1 MRGRLT
7 AAILAVVAGALA
19 VAGLGSV
26 LLIRRA
32 EANQTRAQL
41 VTQAEAI
48 AAQAGEVQKP
58 SVLGL
63 VRRTAQLASATFVIV
78 GPAGGVSTAAI
89 PAGLAAADL
98 HPGLLVSGDIVSA
111 VKGSLAYAAVPVEL
125 SPADIE
131 RAVRLGARGS
141 PLDRAAARG
150 ATPVVVV
157 TRTVPGPAGGGWY
170 FGVTAAATLV
180 VAALVADR
188 LGRRITRPLKGVE
201 QAAARIADGDL
212 EARVD
217 VDAADYPE
225 LTSLAGSI
233 NTMSESLARAKG
245 LERQFLLS
253 VSHDLRTPLTS
264 IRGWAEAIAD
274 GAADDLRAAHI
285 ISAEAGR
292 LQRLVQDLLDLA
304 KLDARSFSLRLRPVD
319 VTGLVRSSVDGL
331 APTASE
337 AGLSV
342 VLDLPEAPARALV
355 DPDRLSQVVSNLVE
369 NAYKFAQST
378 IRVGVSTGPDSVA
391 VAVEDDG
398 PGIPPEDLPHVFDR
412 LYQSVR
418 TPAREGGSGLG
429 LTIVKELT
437 EAMDGRV
444 QVQSPC
450 QTRGGTRVVVA
461 LRPVPVGAP
470 A

>member
-1 MRGRLT
+1 VRSRLT
-7 AAILAVVAGALA
+7 LAILAVVAGALT
-19 VAGLGSV
+19 VAGLGS
-26 LLIRRA
+26 LLLVRRA

-58 SVLGL
+58 SVLTL
-63 VRRTAQLASATFVIV
+63 VRRTAQLSSATFVIV
-78 GPAGGVSTAAI
+78 GPAGGVAPRSV
-89 PAGLAAADL
+89 PAGLVAADL
-98 HPGLLVSGDIVSA
+98 HPGLLAGGDIVSA

-125 SPADIE
+125 SPVDIE
-131 RAVRLGARGS
+131 RAVRLGRRGS
-141 PLDRAAARG
+141 PLDRAAAAG

-170 FGVTAAATLV
+170 FAITAAATLV

-188 LGRRITRPLKGVE
+188 LGRRISRPLKGVE
-201 QAAARIADGDL
+201 RAAARIADGDL
-212 EARVD
+212 ETRVA
-217 VDAADYPE
+217 VGGTDYPE
-225 LTSLAGSI
+225 LASLAGSI
-233 NTMSESLARAKG
+233 NTMTGSLARAKG

-274 GAADDLRAAHI
+274 GATDDLRAAHI
-285 ISAEAGR
+285 IRAEAGR

-319 VTGLVRSSVDGL
+319 VAGLVRSSVDGL
-331 APTASE
+331 RPTAGE
-337 AGLSV
+337 AGLAL
-342 VLDLPEAPARALV
+342 VLDLPEAPAPALV
-355 DPDRLSQVVSNLVE
+355 DPDRLSQVVGNLVE
-369 NAYKFAQST
+369 NAYKFAAST
-378 IRVGVSTGPDSVA
+378 IRVGVASGVGGVT

-398 PGIPPEDLPHVFDR
+398 PGIPPEDLDHVFDR

-437 EAMDGRV
+437 EAMEGQVRV
-444 QVQSPC
+444 DSPC
-450 QTRGGTRVVVA
+450 QAWGGTRVVVS
-461 LRPVPVGAP
+461 LRLEEAGAP
-470 A
+470 V